1 MSAINAYN
9 TNISNYYAPNTSET
23 AVAAK
28 AAGLSINDLS
38 PILGQ
43 AVSKTLNDILRAPNL
58 TAPSVNINKDMSSAV
73 KAYLLDIL
81 ENPSFIRDLG
91 ALSEKVESGVNQQL
105 ESKVKEQAEQGKP
118 FDISG
123 LSSSAVALIVAANV
137 LMLALNTADTLLSGK
152 LSQVSFDAAK
162 STAASMVREGMSILA
177 SSISQ
182 STLQL
187 GITAV
192 GAKTEYKG
200 ISNERGALKHNGGKL
215 EALNVE
221 RAGMKNALNTNNA
234 TKLGVETD
242 SLSKL
247 ETQST
252 KGQIQQNLNQASL
265 QKPSDSINLQASSQ
279 QIKPEHQA
287 ALSRTLDD
295 VDAEIATQQNA
306 LSDNTLKARNKQ
318 TTGDAIM
325 KSSQAV
331 GGVAGS
337 SGQYT
342 ATLERSEQQISQAN
356 SRVASTAAEDTRES
370 SQKTRNLIQELLR
383 VMDSISQSQNAAI
396 GTVAGNIRA

>member
-43 AVSKTLNDILRAPNL
+43 AVSKTLHDILRAPNL
-58 TAPSVNINKDMSSAV
+58 TTPSVNINKDMSSAV

-234 TKLGVETD
+234 AKLGVETD

-265 QKPSDSINLQASSQ
+265 QKPSDSVNLQASSQ

>member
-9 TNISNYYAPNTSET
+9 TNISNYFASNTSET
-23 AVAAK
+23 EVATK
-28 AAGLSINDLS
+28 ATGLSINDLS

-73 KAYLLDIL
+73 KTYLLDIL
-81 ENPSFIRDLG
+81 DNPSFIRDLG

-105 ESKVKEQAEQGKP
+105 ESKVKEQAEQGKS

-123 LSSSAVALIVAANV
+123 LSSSAVALIAAANV

-234 TKLGVETD
+234 RKLGVETD

-252 KGQIQQNLNQASL
+252 KGQIQKNLNQASL
-265 QKPSDSINLQASSQ
+265 QKPGDSVNLQASSQ

-295 VDAEIATQQNA
+295 VDAEIAIQQNA
-306 LSDNTLKARNKQ
+306 LSDNTLKARNTQ

-325 KSSQAV
+325 KSSMAV

-337 SGQYT
+337 TGQYT

-383 VMDSISQSQNAAI
+383 VMDSVSQSKNAAI

>member
-162 STAASMVREGMSILA
+162 STA
-177 SSISQ
+177 
-182 STLQL
+182 
-187 GITAV
+187 
-192 GAKTEYKG
+192 
-200 ISNERGALKHNGGKL
+200 
-215 EALNVE
+215 
-221 RAGMKNALNTNNA
+221 
-234 TKLGVETD
+234 
-242 SLSKL
+242 
-247 ETQST
+247 
-252 KGQIQQNLNQASL
+252 
-265 QKPSDSINLQASSQ
+265 
-279 QIKPEHQA
+279 
-287 ALSRTLDD
+287 
-295 VDAEIATQQNA
+295 
-306 LSDNTLKARNKQ
+306 
-318 TTGDAIM
+318 
-325 KSSQAV
+325 
-331 GGVAGS
+331 
-337 SGQYT
+337 
-342 ATLERSEQQISQAN
+342 
-356 SRVASTAAEDTRES
+356 
-370 SQKTRNLIQELLR
+370 
-383 VMDSISQSQNAAI
+383 
-396 GTVAGNIRA
+396 

>member
-1 MSAINAYN
+1 MSAVNAYN

>member
-396 GTVAGNIRA
+396 GTVAGNIHA

>member
-23 AVAAK
+23 SVAAK
-28 AAGLSINDLS
+28 ATGLSINDLS

-265 QKPSDSINLQASSQ
+265 QKPSDSVNLQASSQ

>member
-9 TNISNYYAPNTSET
+9 TNISNYYAPNASET

-91 ALSEKVESGVNQQL
+91 SLSEKVESGVNQQL

>member
-9 TNISNYYAPNTSET
+9 SNISNYFAPNTSET

-28 AAGLSINDLS
+28 SVGFSVNELLLIMD
-38 PILGQ
+38 Q
-43 AVSKTLNDILRAPNL
+43 VVSKKLNDILHAPNL

-73 KAYLLDIL
+73 KKYLLDIL
-81 ENPSFIRDLG
+81 DNPSLISDLS

-105 ESKVKEQAEQGKP
+105 ERKVKEQAEQGKP

-123 LSSSAVALIVAANV
+123 LSSSAIALIVAANV

-187 GITAV
+187 GITTV

-200 ISNERGALKHNGGKL
+200 ISNERGALKYNGGKL

-221 RAGMKNALNTNNA
+221 RVGMKNALNTNNA

-252 KGQIQQNLNQASL
+252 KGTIQQNLNQASL
-265 QKPSDSINLQASSQ
+265 QKQGDSVNLQASNQ
-279 QIKPEHQA
+279 KINLEHQA

-295 VDAEIATQQNA
+295 VDADITTQQNT

-318 TTGDAIM
+318 TLGGAIM

-342 ATLERSEQQISQAN
+342 ATLERSEQQINQAN
-356 SRVASTAAEDTRES
+356 SRVASTASEDTRES

-383 VMDSISQSQNAAI
+383 MMDSISQSKNAAI

>member
-105 ESKVKEQAEQGKP
+105 ESKVKDQAEQGKP

>member
-9 TNISNYYAPNTSET
+9 TNISNYYVPNTSET

-28 AAGLSINDLS
+28 PAGLSINDLS

-58 TAPSVNINKDMSSAV
+58 TAPSVNINKDMSSVV

>member
-1 MSAINAYN
+1 
-9 TNISNYYAPNTSET
+9 
-23 AVAAK
+23 
-28 AAGLSINDLS
+28 
-38 PILGQ
+38 
-43 AVSKTLNDILRAPNL
+43 
-58 TAPSVNINKDMSSAV
+58 MSSAV
-73 KAYLLDIL
+73 KTYLLDIL
-81 ENPSFIRDLG
+81 DNPSFIRDLG

-105 ESKVKEQAEQGKP
+105 ESKVKEQAEQGKS

-123 LSSSAVALIVAANV
+123 LSSSAVALIAAANV

-234 TKLGVETD
+234 RKLGVETD

-252 KGQIQQNLNQASL
+252 KGQIQKNLNQASL
-265 QKPSDSINLQASSQ
+265 QKPGDSVNLQASSQ

-295 VDAEIATQQNA
+295 VDAEIAIQQNA
-306 LSDNTLKARNKQ
+306 LSDNTLKARNTQ

-325 KSSQAV
+325 KSSMAV

-337 SGQYT
+337 TGQYT

-383 VMDSISQSQNAAI
+383 VMDSVSQSKNAAI

>member
-9 TNISNYYAPNTSET
+9 TNISNYYVPNTSET

-28 AAGLSINDLS
+28 PAGLSINDLS

-265 QKPSDSINLQASSQ
+265 QKPSDSVNLQASSQ

>member
-9 TNISNYYAPNTSET
+9 TNISNYYAPNASET

-73 KAYLLDIL
+73 KAYLMDIL

-247 ETQST
+247 ETQSN

>member
-9 TNISNYYAPNTSET
+9 TNISNYFAPNTSET

-28 AAGLSINDLS
+28 ATGLSINDLS

-91 ALSEKVESGVNQQL
+91 ALSEKVESGVNRQL

-265 QKPSDSINLQASSQ
+265 QKPSDSVNLQASSQ

-295 VDAEIATQQNA
+295 VDADIATQQNA

-383 VMDSISQSQNAAI
+383 MMDSISQSQNAAI
-396 GTVAGNIRA
+396 GTVAGKIV

>member
-9 TNISNYYAPNTSET
+9 TNISNYYAPNASET

>member
-252 KGQIQQNLNQASL
+252 KGQIQQNLNQAPL
-265 QKPSDSINLQASSQ
+265 QKPSDSVNLQASSQ

>member
-279 QIKPEHQA
+279 QIKPEHQT

>member
-234 TKLGVETD
+234 AKLGVETD

-265 QKPSDSINLQASSQ
+265 QKPSDSVNLQASSQ

>member
-234 TKLGVETD
+234 AKLGVETD

-252 KGQIQQNLNQASL
+252 KGQIQQNLNQAPL
-265 QKPSDSINLQASSQ
+265 QKPSDSVNLQASSQ